1 MKTMMEVFAILAS
14 LAGSFLAV
22 LAGQKLTDF
31 RLRQLEEKVDKHNN
45 VVERM
50 ALAEKDIKVAN
61 HRIEDLEDKAEE
73 HGELSERV
81 TIVERD
87 VKTAFTRIDD
97 LRGGKPYATRD

>member
-1 MKTMMEVFAILAS
+1 MSPEIMTMIAS

-50 ALAEKDIKVAN
+50 AVAEKEIRVAN

-73 HGELSERV
+73 CGQIEGRV

-87 VKTAFTRIDD
+87 INTAFTRIDD
-97 LRGGKPYATRD
+97 VREAVKHAEGH